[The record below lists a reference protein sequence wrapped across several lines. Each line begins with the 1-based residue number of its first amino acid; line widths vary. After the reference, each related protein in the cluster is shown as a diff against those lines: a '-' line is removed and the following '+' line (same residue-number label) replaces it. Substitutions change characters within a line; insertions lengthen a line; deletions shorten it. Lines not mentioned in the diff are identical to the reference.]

1 MIRIREAI
9 VVEGRYDRARLQAV
23 VEALI
28 VETEGFGI
36 FRDRE
41 KLTLLGRLAETQGL
55 IVLTDS
61 DAAGFMIRDRLA
73 GAIPPPQIK
82 HAYIPEIRGKERRK
96 SAPSK
101 EGLLGVEGMDEQIL
115 LTALRRAG
123 ATIEG
128 EAWSAVPPFLTKA
141 RLFEDG
147 LSGSAG
153 SQARRER
160 FLIS

>member
-82 HAYIPEIRGKERRK
+82 HAYIPEIRGKEGGNPPRRK
-96 SAPSK
+96 KGCWVWKGWMDRSCSQRCAGPGRQSRG
-101 EGLLGVEGMDEQIL
+101 GLECCAAFPDQSTPV
-115 LTALRRAG
+115 
-123 ATIEG
+123 
-128 EAWSAVPPFLTKA
+128 
-141 RLFEDG
+141 
-147 LSGSAG
+147 
-153 SQARRER
+153 
-160 FLIS
+160 

>member
-101 EGLLGVEGMDEQIL
+101 EGLLGVEGWMDRSCSQ
-115 LTALRRAG
+115 RCAG
-123 ATIEG
+123 RG
-128 EAWSAVPPFLTKA
+128 DQSRGRPGVLC
-141 RLFEDG
+141 RL
-147 LSGSAG
+147 S
-153 SQARRER
+153 
-160 FLIS
+160 

>member
-73 GAIPPPQIK
+73 GAIPPPPDQARLYSGDPGK
-82 HAYIPEIRGKERRK
+82 GKAEIRPVERRAAGCGRDGWTDPAH
-96 SAPSK
+96 SAAPGRGDNRGG
-101 EGLLGVEGMDEQIL
+101 GLECCAAFPDQSTPV
-115 LTALRRAG
+115 
-123 ATIEG
+123 
-128 EAWSAVPPFLTKA
+128 
-141 RLFEDG
+141 
-147 LSGSAG
+147 
-153 SQARRER
+153 
-160 FLIS
+160 